1 MLLASSSS
9 FFVLALCCSPRRGLA
24 RAPLSPL
31 SVVKSQRRLQLSVSK
46 NERIALDEAF
56 RKTFFSFLFFFPAGD
71 GATSQETFFARSV
84 SLFLNADSP
93 FATLPPGWLS
103 GEAAGEL

>member
-1 MLLASSSS
+1 MKAPDSILPIAADGNLFLL
-9 FFVLALCCSPRRGLA
+9 RG
-24 RAPLSPL
+24 
-31 SVVKSQRRLQLSVSK
+31 
-46 NERIALDEAF
+46 NALDEAF